1 MGFPIVPIGVYTTPP
16 PADAQPG
23 VKYVRVANVGAIPLL
38 ERATALS
45 NLILR
50 QAAKLGL

>member
-1 MGFPIVPIGVYTTPP
+1 VYTTPP
-16 PADAQPG
+16 PPDAGPG
-23 VKYVRVANVGAIPLL
+23 IKYVRLADIGAVPLL